1 MAGLSA
7 AWELTRTR
15 VGRETPRVIVLEA
28 GNRVGGKVRSTE
40 FCGRTVDLAGDAFLA
55 RRPEATQL
63 CDELGLTG
71 ALVAP
76 GTSGASLWVRGR
88 LRMMPAGVNLG
99 VPTKAW
105 PMVRSGILSPAGL
118 LRAAVDLVAPHR
130 GEPQAT
136 GDRSVGDIVGSR
148 LGHQVVERLV
158 DPLIGGIHAGGVAD
172 LSAEATFPPLL
183 TADRR
188 PGSLVRALR
197 RGPSPGGLAPPP
209 DAAPAPVFWSLDGS
223 AARLPAELASALAV
237 QGVPVHTGV
246 AVESL
251 ARRPVDDAGPTWR
264 LTLAGD
270 ADAVPGTA
278 GSSDSVRHLDVDAV
292 VLAVPAGQA
301 AGLLAGHAPLA
312 SSLLGDVEHS
322 SVTVVTL
329 SMAAG
334 SVRSPLVGT
343 GFLVPRTSTIGGRP
357 ALITGC
363 TYLSRKWPGL
373 ARTEDELIRLSVGRH
388 GDTRPDSLDD
398 DELTAAAVAE
408 LGAVLDIAGRPR
420 ASMVTRWDGA
430 FPQYRVGHLARTA
443 TIELA
448 VAALPGVA
456 VAGATYRGVGIPAV
470 IGSGRTA
477 ARTVLRSLDGA
488 APARPGR

>member
-1 MAGLSA
+1 
-7 AWELTRTR
+7 
-15 VGRETPRVIVLEA
+15 
-28 GNRVGGKVRSTE
+28 
-40 FCGRTVDLAGDAFLA
+40 
-55 RRPEATQL
+55 
-63 CDELGLTG
+63 
-71 ALVAP
+71 
-76 GTSGASLWVRGR
+76 
-88 LRMMPAGVNLG
+88 
-99 VPTKAW
+99 
-105 PMVRSGILSPAGL
+105 MVRSGILSPAGL

-130 GEPQAT
+130 GAPQAT
-136 GDRSVGDIVGSR
+136 GDRSVGDIVEAR

-197 RGPSPGGLAPPP
+197 RGSSPGGLAPPP
-209 DAAPAPVFWSLDGS
+209 EAAPEAAPTPVFWSLDGG
-223 AARLPAELASALAV
+223 AARLPAELASALAG

-251 ARRPVDDAGPTWR
+251 ARRPADDAGPTWR

-270 ADAVPGTA
+270 ADVVPGA
-278 GSSDSVRHLDVDAV
+278 VGSSDSVRHVDVDAV

-312 SSLLGDVEHS
+312 SSLLGDVEHA

-334 SVRSPLVGT
+334 SVRGPLVGT

-373 ARTEDELIRLSVGRH
+373 AVPEDELIRLSVGRH

-398 DELTAAAVAE
+398 DELTAATVAE
-408 LGAVLDIAGRPR
+408 LGAVLHIAGRPR

-470 IGSGRTA
+470 VGSGRTA
-477 ARTVLRSLDGA
+477 ARTVLRSLDGTA
-488 APARPGR
+488 SARPGR